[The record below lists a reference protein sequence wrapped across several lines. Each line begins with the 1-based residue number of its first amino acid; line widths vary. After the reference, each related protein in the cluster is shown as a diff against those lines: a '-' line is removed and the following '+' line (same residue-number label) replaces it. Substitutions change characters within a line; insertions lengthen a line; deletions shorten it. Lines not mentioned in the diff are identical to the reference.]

1 MATTIT
7 DRYSDL
13 DFTFT
18 KHPITKDIVL
28 SYDEQAII
36 RSMRNLLLTNHFE
49 VPFNSQIGSNV
60 RRLLFEPI
68 SPMMANILKEE
79 IENTIRNYETRVIL
93 QSVDVVLVPDDSYYR
108 VFVSFFMA
116 NSTAPISINF
126 ILERLR

>member
-116 NSTAPISINF
+116 NSTEPISINF